1 MDFKKDFNLAF
12 KPKTVSLIVDTNV
25 KKGIKLMSAYFSI
38 WLLIHVIIALINGI
52 IDSQSLG
59 GTFLFSLLTGL
70 SVAVIG
76 IIGLLLT
83 GLVSAWS
90 TKLFKG
96 AGDLQKTIGLVS
108 YAVVPIFIINV
119 FRDLVLFI
127 STIGN
132 HFLAT
137 SFVYINTVLFIILFI
152 WIAWL
157 STEAIALANVST
169 LTNLPIKKWQA
180 LVCFVIGFIVAALI
194 AWPIRWVLVK
204 IVTAIL
210 AGVL

>member
-1 MDFKKDFNLAF
+1 MDLKKDFNLAF
-12 KPKTVSLIVDTNV
+12 KPKQLSLIIEANV
-25 KKGIKLMSAYFSI
+25 KKGLKLMSFYFGI
-38 WLLIHVIIALINGI
+38 WLIIHVIFALINGA

-83 GLVSAWS
+83 GLIAAWS
-90 TKLFKG
+90 SKLFKG
-96 AGDLQKTIGLVS
+96 TANIQKTIGLVS

-119 FRDLVLFI
+119 FRDLILFI

-137 SFVYINTVLFIILFI
+137 SFVYVNAVLFIILFI

-157 STEAIALANVST
+157 STEAIALANVSA
-169 LTNLPIKKWQA
+169 LTKLPVKKWQA

-204 IVTAIL
+204 IVTFIL